1 MGRTWRTRGNFKLYD
16 WKCGLLR
23 CNFDLYWEATF
34 HKIASHAVHEFPSK
48 FADLYR
54 KWGKFLA
61 SIVLFVLSPNFSCA
75 SISQTPL
82 VLQKQMSAAF
92 SVCSLVF
99 HFKNSQ
105 NSNTI
110 SFSFLFFF
118 SSDADTKIFKLC
130 REAPARSGF
139 RLCPAIQS
147 RNLFCSSVH
156 CSAQCTM

>member
-1 MGRTWRTRGNFKLYD
+1 MKRSEEKWHEVMTCDVSPVAMFLIFHEKLGEALKIITRTIHHISHLNVVESQEIKVLMKTFMGRTWRTRGNFKLYD

-34 HKIASHAVHEFPSK
+34 HKIASHALHEFPSK

-92 SVCSLVF
+92 
-99 HFKNSQ
+99 
-105 NSNTI
+105 
-110 SFSFLFFF
+110 
-118 SSDADTKIFKLC
+118 
-130 REAPARSGF
+130 
-139 RLCPAIQS
+139 
-147 RNLFCSSVH
+147 
-156 CSAQCTM
+156 